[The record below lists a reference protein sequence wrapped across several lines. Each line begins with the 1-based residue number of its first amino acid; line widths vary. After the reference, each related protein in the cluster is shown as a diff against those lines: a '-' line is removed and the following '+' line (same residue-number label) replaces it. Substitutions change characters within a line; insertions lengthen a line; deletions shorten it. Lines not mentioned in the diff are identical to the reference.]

1 METQAQ
7 HPTPSPS
14 LHVTVDG
21 QVREIF
27 MSFGLLNQLTNIIGD
42 MQNVGFV
49 HVVPDIRAQV
59 LNELLAER
67 TKGGKVT
74 KIVPHDEA
82 EVSLEDI
89 QKLLDF
95 AVEHMLDFT
104 LKATENLV
112 ALQKRQEA
120 RALSLK
126 SSLAG
131 QVS

>member
-7 HPTPSPS
+7 HPTPASS
-14 LHVTVDG
+14 LYIKVDG
-21 QVREIF
+21 QDREIF
-27 MSFGLLNQLTNIIGD
+27 MSFGLLNQLTHIIGD

-49 HVVPDIRAQV
+49 HVVPEVRAQV

-82 EVSLEDI
+82 EVSLEDV

-104 LKATENLV
+104 LRATENLV
-112 ALQKRQEA
+112 ALQKKQEV
-120 RALSLK
+120 RALALK
-126 SSLAG
+126 SSLPG
-131 QVS
+131 QGS